1 MLLAGDLAWL
11 STMKRPSISQI
22 LPALMP
28 LLRRLKADARGN
40 VALIFALS
48 LPVMVLMTVGGVDIH
63 RASTVR
69 VNLQDALDASALAAA
84 RSPYT
89 QAADI
94 QRVGMNALRANLSN
108 YPNVSLREDK
118 TTFVLNEDQIVVA
131 NGSVDVK
138 AMVAN
143 IFLPPYGQFMD
154 DYLPVGAHSEVNRSS
169 KNLEVSLVLDITGSM
184 SGSKIRDLK
193 SAANDL
199 VGMIVQDMQT
209 PYYSKMAIVP
219 YSNSVNLGSYANNAR
234 SAPQGYIG
242 ISNAEWTVGQPSY
255 IDDITR
261 SSTGEVT
268 TTSGHGLSTGDYVW
282 IDDVDGMYQI
292 NDKAYRVIRTGS
304 RTFELEYWSG
314 SSWRTLKTR
323 SSDGYSRYSRNGRV
337 RKCLQWDCSVV
348 ISTTGNHGLSN
359 GDTVYIDNV
368 GGMSQI
374 NGNGYEIEVVNPA
387 KYAIG
392 VPGANWGSY
401 SHGGRSWCGQY
412 GCQWRVFR
420 NAYGSLRAFEAS
432 SCVSERTG
440 SNAYTDAAPGSSAR
454 VGFAYAGT
462 SGNTCP
468 DASIIPLSSNKSA
481 ITSAINDLEVVGSTA
496 GQVGTAWG
504 WYTVS
509 PNFNSLWPDSAAGA
523 YGQSNLLKA
532 VIIMT
537 DGEFNTPYCSGVI
550 ARDAGSGSGSSSDH
564 IDCNATN
571 GDPFEQTLALGA
583 AMTAR
588 GGIVYTV
595 GFQVDRGG
603 GAERV
608 IQNCASSSAHVYL
621 PASGGDLSDA
631 FKAIGRDI
639 TRLRIS
645 K

>member
-1 MLLAGDLAWL
+1 M
-11 STMKRPSISQI
+11 
-22 LPALMP
+22 
-28 LLRRLKADARGN
+28 LRRLLSDTRGN
-40 VALIFALS
+40 VALIFGLS

-89 QAADI
+89 DPADI
-94 QRVGMNALRANLSN
+94 QRVGMAALRANLTN
-108 YPNVSLREDK
+108 YPNIILREDK
-118 TTFVLNEDQIVVA
+118 TTFVLNEDQVVIA
-131 NGSVDVK
+131 DGSVDVK
-138 AMVAN
+138 TLVAN

-184 SGSKIRDLK
+184 AGSRIRDLK
-193 SAANDL
+193 SAATEL
-199 VGMIVQDMQT
+199 VTMIVQDLQT

-219 YSNSVNLGSYANNAR
+219 YSNSVNLGSYANSAR
-234 SAPQGYIG
+234 GTPVGYLG
-242 ISNAEWTVGQPSY
+242 ISNAEWTVGQPAY

-261 SSTGEVT
+261 SNPGEVT

-282 IDDVDGMYQI
+282 IDDVDGMHQI
-292 NDKAYRVIRTGS
+292 NDQAYRVVRTGS
-304 RTFELEYWSG
+304 RTFELEYWNG
-314 SSWRTLKTR
+314 SSWRTLRTR

-337 RKCLQWDCSVV
+337 RKCLRWDCSVV
-348 ISTTGNHGLSN
+348 VSTTGNHGLST
-359 GDTVYIDNV
+359 GDTVYIDDV
-368 GGMSQI
+368 GGMYQI
-374 NGNGYEIEVVNPA
+374 NDTGYEVEVVNPA

-392 VPGANWGSY
+392 VPGANWNEY
-401 SHGGRSWCGQY
+401 SRGGRSWCGQY

-420 NAYGSLRAFEAS
+420 NPYGTLRWFESS

-440 SNAYTDAAPGSSAR
+440 RDAYTDATPTSSAR
-454 VGFAYAGT
+454 VGFAYTGT

-468 DASIIPLSSNKSA
+468 DARLMPLSSDKSA
-481 ITSAINDLEVVGSTA
+481 INGLIDDLEVVGSTA
-496 GQVGTAWG
+496 GQIGASWG

-509 PNFNSLWPDSAAGA
+509 PSFNSLWPSSAAGA
-523 YGQSNLLKA
+523 YGDPDLLKA

-550 ARDAGSGSGSSSDH
+550 AQDAGSGSGSAADH
-564 IDCNATN
+564 INCDATN
-571 GDPFEQTLALGA
+571 GDPFEQTLASCA
-583 AMTAR
+583 AMKAQ
-588 GGIVYTV
+588 GIIVYTV
-595 GFQVDRGG
+595 GFQVASGG

-621 PASGGDLSDA
+621 PASGADLSEA